1 MLDVEFHP
9 EARDDYRDASVWYQA
24 RSPRAAERF
33 EAEVE
38 HLLGLVAANPMMF
51 PVYDADHR
59 FAMLHRFPY
68 SVVYQ
73 VQPGR
78 IHVIAMAHSR
88 RSPNYWRG
96 RS

>member
-9 EARDDYRDASVWYQA
+9 VARDDYRDASVWYRA
-24 RSPRAAERF
+24 RSHRAAERS

-38 HLLGLVAANPMMF
+38 HLIGLVAATPMMF
-51 PVYDADHR
+51 PLYDDEHR
-59 FAMLHRFPY
+59 FAMLRRFLY

-78 IHVIAMAHSR
+78 NYVVAVAHSR
-88 RSPNYWRG
+88 RSPAYWRG

>member
-9 EARDDYRDASVWYQA
+9 EARDDYRDASVWYRG

-38 HLLGLVAANPMMF
+38 SLLGLVAANPMLF
-51 PVYDADHR
+51 PHYDDEHR
-59 FAMLHRFPY
+59 VAMLRRFPY

-73 VQPGR
+73 VQPDR
-78 IHVIAMAHSR
+78 IYVIAVAHSR
-88 RSPNYWRG
+88 RSPYWRD